1 MEAFVSHS
9 SLYSRVSSGL
19 IYPPSFLYSPHITV
33 RTVAAA
39 EKEKRREEKR
49 REEKRRERELWME
62 KKESTELLEPK

>member
-49 REEKRRERELWME
+49 REEKENYGWK
-62 KKESTELLEPK
+62 KKESTELLESK

>member
-49 REEKRRERELWME
+49 RERELWME

>member
-9 SLYSRVSSGL
+9 SLYSSFGSGL
-19 IYPPSFLYSPHITV
+19 MYPPSFLYSPHIME

-39 EKEKRREEKR
+39 EKEKR

-62 KKESTELLEPK
+62 KKESTELLESK